1 MRYENKKVG
10 VFVSNIIFLL
20 QRSCALNVRSKAVLM
35 NVNTSLLDTLW
46 YLHELMSY
54 LRVNTDYSDEGNT
67 YWKCSTLPLFLSL
80 LLTWNLLVCW
90 SSWELIP
97 ERWVCSPRSVP
108 LRHCEYAARGRFDLH
123 LYSNNHNSKY

>member
-35 NVNTSLLDTLW
+35 NVNTSLLDTLR

-67 YWKCSTLPLFLSL
+67 Y
-80 LLTWNLLVCW
+80 
-90 SSWELIP
+90 
-97 ERWVCSPRSVP
+97 
-108 LRHCEYAARGRFDLH
+108 
-123 LYSNNHNSKY
+123 